1 MAVRKIAVGTTSEQ
15 KISYLEEVLALIGI
29 DAEILPAAVESG
41 VSEQP
46 MTSEE
51 TKVGSINRSRR
62 ALECV
67 SDADMAIGV
76 EVGYQ
81 PREESGH
88 DILCWATITDKE
100 GNTVSQ
106 ESQRFQLPRFHQKV
120 LDDGQYLGEHVDEYF
135 DAGDDPVTQYVARIL
150 KGRKPFITQAIEQ
163 ALIFYFHGKEF

>member
-1 MAVRKIAVGTTSEQ
+1 MTVKKIVVGTTSEQ
-15 KISYLEEVLALIGI
+15 KVGYLKEVLAVIGI
-29 DAEILPAAVESG
+29 DAEIVPTEVKSG

-51 TKVGSINRSRR
+51 TKIGSINRSQR

-67 SDADMAIGV
+67 PDADIAIGI
-76 EVGYQ
+76 EVGYH

-88 DILCWATITDKE
+88 DILCWATIIDKE
-100 GNTVSQ
+100 GNVVSR
-106 ESQRFQLPRFHQKV
+106 ESQRLQLPRFHQKV

-163 ALIFYFHGKEF
+163 ALILYFHRKEF

>member
-15 KISYLEEVLALIGI
+15 KIGYLKEVLALIGI
-29 DAEILPAAVESG
+29 DAEIVPAEVKSG

-51 TKVGSINRSRR
+51 TKTGSINRSRR

-67 SDADMAIGV
+67 PDADMAIGV
-76 EVGYQ
+76 EVGYH

-88 DILCWATITDKE
+88 DILCWATIIDRE
-100 GNTVSQ
+100 GNAVSR
-106 ESQRFQLPRFHQKV
+106 ESHRFQLPKFHQKV
-120 LDDGQYLGEHVDEYF
+120 LDDGQYLGEHVDKYF
-135 DAGDDPVTQYVARIL
+135 NAGDDPVTQYVAWIL
-150 KGRKPFITQAIEQ
+150 KGRKPFITQAVEE

>member
-1 MAVRKIAVGTTSEQ
+1 MAVKKIVVGTTSEQ
-15 KISYLEEVLALIGI
+15 KIVYLKEVLTLIGI
-29 DAEILPAAVESG
+29 DAEIFSVAVESG

-67 SDADMAIGV
+67 PDADMAIGV
-76 EVGYQ
+76 EVGYH
-81 PREESGH
+81 PREEPGH
-88 DILCWATITDKE
+88 DILCWATIIDKE
-100 GNTVSQ
+100 GNVVSR
-106 ESQRFQLPRFHQKV
+106 ESQCFQLPRFHQKV
-120 LDDGQYLGEHVDEYF
+120 LDDGQSLGEHVDEYF
-135 DAGDDPVTQYVARIL
+135 NAGDDPVTQYVAQIL